1 MAMLEKCTSEREEH
15 LIATVTA
22 LKGSL
27 DSVSLGKS
35 FYFDAK
41 TGVLQGCPSGDFQD
55 FVLERIA
62 DVRNR
67 KKSGTYTYEKGE
79 VAARVFVELIPP
91 PYHLAIY
98 GDNYDVYP
106 MLELAGVMDWEVS
119 LTGNIQKL
127 KKEKLAPVSN
137 LYPKDADARPGIDH
151 RTAVILMAHDYK
163 TDISNLK
170 ELIKS
175 PAPYIGSLGPRKRF
189 EKMLRELGAGGL
201 EFSEA
206 EMARI
211 YAPCGLEIG
220 ANTPEEI
227 ASSIFSEILSAFS
240 GKPGGMLREKSGPI
254 HERD

>member
-1 MAMLEKCTSEREEH
+1 MAMLEECTRVREEH

-22 LKGSL
+22 LSGSL
-27 DSVSLGKS
+27 ESVALGRS

-41 TGVLQGCPSGDFQD
+41 SNDLKGCPEGDFRD
-55 FVLERIA
+55 FILARIGE
-62 DVRNR
+62 VRNQ
-67 KKSGTYTYEKGE
+67 KKSRTYTYESGE
-79 VAARVFVELIPP
+79 VKARVFVELIPP
-91 PYHLAIY
+91 PYQLAIY

-106 MLELAGVMDWEVS
+106 ILEMSGVMDWEVS

-127 KKEKLAPVSN
+127 KREKLESVAN
-137 LYPKDADARPGIDH
+137 LYPKDGEARPGLDS
-151 RTAVILMAHDYK
+151 RTAAILMAHDYK

-189 EKMLRELGAGGL
+189 EKMLKELRAEGIV
-201 EFSEA
+201 FSEQ
-206 EMARI
+206 EMSRI

-227 ASSIFSEILSAFS
+227 ATSIFSEILGAFS